1 MFLINGPRHNY
12 GSLDLV
18 IIMRRLLWGY
28 PELFDCFE
36 KECYRAISRFRDG
49 EKRRR
54 EEELQLEKRQKEIR
68 ERARREENMRMNAE
82 LERERQH
89 PSVGTQVDEEEIAR
103 SITHF
108 SRATQVGN
116 EGPSPIVDGIRD
128 NYKQDPRLSQPKRL
142 NPRGSNHICRSVIE
156 KTRQRTI
163 ESDPPLFTTRN
174 LEMANRGYAC
184 TFQ

>member
-1 MFLINGPRHNY
+1 
-12 GSLDLV
+12 
-18 IIMRRLLWGY
+18 
-28 PELFDCFE
+28 
-36 KECYRAISRFRDG
+36 
-49 EKRRR
+49 
-54 EEELQLEKRQKEIR
+54 
-68 ERARREENMRMNAE
+68 MNAE

-108 SRATQVGN
+108 SRATQV
-116 EGPSPIVDGIRD
+116 PIVDGVRD
-128 NYKQDPRLSQPKRL
+128 NSEQVDPRLSQPKRL
-142 NPRGSNHICRSVIE
+142 NPRASNHICRSVI
-156 KTRQRTI
+156 KKARPRTI